1 MAPSGEDATGP
12 RPIAVSARSSDLGN
26 NRGVEQH
33 QERQLEIS
41 LAEIAGAPADNGRV
55 ELIVRRPAVDTREIL
70 DEARL
75 DVEVGLVG
83 DRWAARGERTPI
95 YLAAQ
100 LTMINTRALAAI
112 EADRARWPLA
122 GDQLYVDLDLGF
134 ANLPAGSRLAI
145 GSAIVEVSEAPHT
158 GCAKFS
164 ARFGGD
170 AMRWVNA
177 PIGRALRLR
186 GLNARVVQSGTVRVG
201 DLVRKV

>member
-1 MAPSGEDATGP
+1 M
-12 RPIAVSARSSDLGN
+12 
-26 NRGVEQH
+26 EQH
-33 QERQLEIS
+33 QARQLETS

-100 LTMINTRALAAI
+100 LTIISTRALAAI

-122 GDQLYVDLDLGF
+122 GDQLYVDLDLGI
-134 ANLPAGSRLAI
+134 ANLPAGSQLAI

-186 GLNARVVQSGTVRVG
+186 GMNARVVQSGTVRVG
-201 DLVRKV
+201 DRIRKV